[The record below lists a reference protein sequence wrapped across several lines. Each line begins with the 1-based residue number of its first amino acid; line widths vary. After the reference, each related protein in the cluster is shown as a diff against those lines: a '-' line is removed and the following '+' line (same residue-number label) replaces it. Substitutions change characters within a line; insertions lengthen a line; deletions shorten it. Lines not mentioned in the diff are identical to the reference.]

1 MKSHDLFEVE
11 RVVVY
16 LTLGVSESVIR
27 RQVEKKLLGR
37 LTRRIPQKRL
47 KFNERKKKGVKIK
60 LTVCS
65 YVKCIISHS

>member
-11 RVVVY
+11 GVVVY

-47 KFNERKKKGVKIK
+47 KFNERKKKVLK
-60 LTVCS
+60 
-65 YVKCIISHS
+65 

>member
-47 KFNERKKKGVKIK
+47 KFNERKKKVLK
-60 LTVCS
+60 
-65 YVKCIISHS
+65 